1 MLATPD
7 QPPPFPVCLTRSY
20 IQRHLHQRLR
30 QPPTPIFIPPFLALS
45 TILFA
50 FCLDGT
56 WTRIFE
62 RSFWWGLYA
71 IRESLSA
78 AHASDKNFN
87 FSLPAHDCIGS
98 RLCIADRFLVS
109 QGYDSLYIYI
119 YFFLFPLFRFFLL
132 FFFLFTE
139 FRKSRSGLRA
149 EFLELAFLIRIKVF
163 FFYNSLLIIKN
174 CIPFLLFV
182 SFFLSKNRMIIVYDW
197 IIYR

>member
-119 YFFLFPLFRFFLL
+119 FFSFPSFPFLSSL
-132 FFFLFTE
+132 FFSFHRVQKVPKWFTSRI
-139 FRKSRSGLRA
+139 FRASFSYSYKS
-149 EFLELAFLIRIKVF
+149 F

-197 IIYR
+197 IIYQ

>member
-1 MLATPD
+1 MLATPN

-30 QPPTPIFIPPFLALS
+30 QPPTPIFIPPFLVLS

-71 IRESLSA
+71 IRESFSA

-87 FSLPAHDCIGS
+87 FSLPVHDCIGS

-109 QGYDSLYIYI
+109 QGYDSLYIF
-119 YFFLFPLFRFFLL
+119 FFLFPFFHFFLL
-132 FFFLFTE
+132 FFFSFHRVQKVSKWFTSGI
-139 FRKSRSGLRA
+139 FRAS
-149 EFLELAFLIRIKVF
+149 
-163 FFYNSLLIIKN
+163 FFYS
-174 CIPFLLFV
+174 
-182 SFFLSKNRMIIVYDW
+182 
-197 IIYR
+197 